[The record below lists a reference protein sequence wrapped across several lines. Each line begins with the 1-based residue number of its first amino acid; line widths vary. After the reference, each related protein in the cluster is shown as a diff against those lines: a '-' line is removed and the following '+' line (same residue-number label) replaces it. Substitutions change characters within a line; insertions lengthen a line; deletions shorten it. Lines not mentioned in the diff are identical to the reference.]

1 MKSFKKNKMEV
12 KKDIAQNK
20 IKKKYE
26 SKKNI

>member
-1 MKSFKKNKMEV
+1 MKNFKKKKMEI